1 MSTKKTAQ
9 PALQLDPRFSD
20 MLETERKALKRR
32 YKNVKKGKEIAAARL
47 IEQAARCK
55 VLLDLGFEDLSQ
67 NGDTEL
73 FSQSPTTPPYERE
86 RPAARL
92 YVSREKNYMALLKQ
106 LDSLAVE
113 EVQQSEPD
121 ALEMFLR

>member
-1 MSTKKTAQ
+1 MAKA
-9 PALQLDPRFSD
+9 PALQLDPRFEK
-20 MLETERKALKRR
+20 MLEIERKILKKK
-32 YKNVKKGKEIAAARL
+32 YKNIKKGREIAAERL

-67 NGDTEL
+67 NGDTEM

-106 LDSLAVE
+106 LDGYAIE
-113 EVQQSEPD
+113 EPQNTEPD
-121 ALEMFLR
+121 ALEAFLR